1 MECVHAKGR
10 AASFAVLVDEA
21 AACRACPRMDGRR
34 RLLSTANGPLDA
46 RVLFV
51 AEAPGRLGGERT
63 GVPLQSDQ
71 TGRNFT
77 HLLATAGLARD
88 SVFVTNAVLC
98 NPRDAQG
105 RNAPPSATEIARC
118 QPFLQRTIEVVA
130 APVVV
135 ALGRVALA
143 ALARL
148 EPHERELRRDVG
160 RAITWR
166 GRILLP
172 LYHPGPRAQI
182 HRPLAEQ
189 EQDFV
194 ALATLLASLD
204 EPPLPRPR

>member
-1 MECVHAKGR
+1 ME
-10 AASFAVLVDEA
+10 
-21 AACRACPRMDGRR
+21 GRR
-34 RLLSTANGPLDA
+34 RLLSGANGSLDA

-51 AEAPGRLGGERT
+51 AEAPGRFGGERT

-71 TGRNFT
+71 TGRNFI
-77 HLLATAGLARD
+77 HLLATAGIARE

-118 QPFLQRTIEVVA
+118 QPFLQRTIDIVA
-130 APVVV
+130 APLVV
-135 ALGRVALA
+135 ALGRVALV

-148 EPHERELRRDVG
+148 EAHDLELRRDVG
-160 RAITWR
+160 RAIAWR

-182 HRPLAEQ
+182 HRPLAKQ
-189 EQDFV
+189 EGDFA

-204 EPPLPRPR
+204 EVQVPGPR